1 MERLDEAITATT
13 TIVDAHTHL
22 FPSAVI
28 SGRERY
34 LENDS
39 WFSELFTHPKSI
51 IVGPAELT
59 ASMDE
64 AGIDRSIVSGW
75 PWRDAGLCREHNAFL
90 AEVAATSD
98 GRIEWLGI
106 VSPTSP
112 DAQRDARTCFELGA
126 VGLGELNADAQGF
139 AWDDS
144 ECLDAVV
151 EVCEAAGRP
160 LLLHASEP
168 VGRRYPGKGLATPD
182 RLLPFLARHPRL
194 SVVAAHWG
202 GGLPFYELMPEVAAL
217 TRNVVYDSA
226 ASTYLYRFD
235 IFPTVLA
242 IVGAERVLFASD
254 YPVLTQP
261 RFLRR
266 VRNAG
271 IAPSALGK
279 VLGGNAERVFR
290 LPSLK
295 QEATD

>member
-1 MERLDEAITATT
+1 MERVDEAITATA

-22 FPSAVI
+22 FPPDVI
-28 SGRERY
+28 NGRERY

-39 WFSELFTHPKSI
+39 WFSELFTHPKAI
-51 IVGPAELT
+51 IVGAAELT

-64 AGIDRSIVSGW
+64 AGIDRSIVCGW

-112 DAQRDARTCFELGA
+112 DAERDARTCFENGA

-139 AWDDS
+139 AWVDGGYLDS
-144 ECLDAVV
+144 VV
-151 EVCEAAGRP
+151 DVCESAGRP

-168 VGRRYPGKGLATPD
+168 VGHRYPGKGFATPD
-182 RLLPFLARHPRL
+182 QLLPFLARHPSL

-217 TRNVVYDSA
+217 TGNVVYDSA

-235 IFPTVLA
+235 VFPTVLS
-242 IVGAERVLFASD
+242 IVGAKRVLFASD
-254 YPVLTQP
+254 YPVLTQT

-266 VRNAG
+266 VREAG
-271 IAPSALGK
+271 IPSGALGE

-290 LPSLK
+290 LSSVK
-295 QEATD
+295 QEATE